1 MSENVKHTV
10 LRFAI
15 VFGVI
20 LLFFVVVFV
29 RIISL
34 QTVHRSE
41 LEAMVADR
49 DSVYKPIKA
58 VRGNIFDCEGR
69 LLASS
74 VPQYSIWMDTRVE
87 ALHLNKGKLFYDY
100 VDSIAYGLS
109 RIVGDQ
115 TPTEYRNKIV
125 KAYRGKT
132 RRERNIRLT
141 NKRISYTQLKEIKQ
155 LPLIRRGVYKSGFYA
170 VDLNLRVKPFNS
182 LGSRTIGGI
191 YAESGK
197 GNAGLEKRFDDYL
210 QGEDGLAIRER
221 MANQWQYIP
230 IREEKHGCDV
240 YTTLDANLMDICESN
255 LRARLEHTQAD
266 WGCVILMEVATGEI
280 KAMCNLDRGSDLQYY
295 EIANHAVVRMEPG
308 STFKTIAMMAALD
321 DGKVNIDDTLR
332 VWKDGWYYH
341 GATHRDAHPADTVYT
356 MRQALAVS
364 SNIALAR
371 MITDGYNGSAKKF
384 VNKLKRMGL
393 CDSIDYIIPGAHQPR
408 INIPKDTVTI
418 SRMAYG
424 YSVELSP
431 LQILTF
437 YNGIANR
444 SDKPL
449 YLYDLAVVTKAATA
463 PATVK
468 KLWKNDNIKGIKSG
482 NLVTQRILHR
492 AEDRPAD
499 FTMMY
504 SNIDTFDIAYK
515 YGIDKN
521 LDGMFSC
528 TPKTARRMYDAL
540 AAGDQL
546 AAAKALDEILGLRDL
561 FVETK
566 CLLKAYSHAMHL
578 LGCEGSFARDYEK
591 DITDEQHH
599 HSREHRRREEYAVVG
614 RAEQHSRNVWHCNT
628 NKAYGATEGGYRA
641 SKQSC

>member
-266 WGCVILMEVATGEI
+266 WGCVILMEVATGKI

-437 YNGIANR
+437 YNGIANNGR
-444 SDKPL
+444 MISP
-449 YLYDLAVVTKAATA
+449 V
-463 PATVK
+463 
-468 KLWKNDNIKGIKSG
+468 
-482 NLVTQRILHR
+482 LVTEVKDGKTTVESFETQTIRSSLCSKNTLEDIQASLLDVVWDNDLGTAAMNKWRQRKAQSDLVKIAGKTGTAQVMENGKYFNNKHR
-492 AEDRPAD
+492 MSFVGYFPAD
-499 FTMMY
+499 APRYSCICVIHAPRNRGAYDSGLDCGSVVRKIAEKTMVY
-504 SNIDTFDIAYK
+504 TSEYRIE
-515 YGIDKN
+515 DK
-521 LDGMFSC
+521 
-528 TPKTARRMYDAL
+528 
-540 AAGDQL
+540 QL
-546 AAAKALDEILGLRDL
+546 VMMAKED
-561 FVETK
+561 
-566 CLLKAYSHAMHL
+566 
-578 LGCEGSFARDYEK
+578 
-591 DITDEQHH
+591 
-599 HSREHRRREEYAVVG
+599 
-614 RAEQHSRNVWHCNT
+614 
-628 NKAYGATEGGYRA
+628 
-641 SKQSC
+641 

>member
-20 LLFFVVVFV
+20 LLFFGVVLA

-34 QTVHRSE
+34 QTIHRSE

-49 DSVYKPIKA
+49 DSVYKTIKA

-74 VPQYSIWMDTRVE
+74 VPQYSIYMDTRVE
-87 ALHLNKGKLFYDY
+87 ALHLNKGKLFYEY

-115 TPTEYRNKIV
+115 TAEEYRNKIV

-132 RRERNIRLT
+132 RSERDIRLT
-141 NKRISYTQLKEIKQ
+141 TKRISYTQLKEIKQ

-266 WGCVILMEVATGEI
+266 WGCVILMEVTTGEI

-321 DGKVNIDDTLR
+321 DGKFNIDDTLR
-332 VWKDGWYYH
+332 VWKDGWNYH
-341 GATHRDAHPADTVYT
+341 GATHRDAHPADTAYT
-356 MRQALAVS
+356 IRQALAVS

-431 LQILTF
+431 LQVLTF
-437 YNGIANR
+437 YNGIANDGR
-444 SDKPL
+444 MISPVL
-449 YLYDLAVVTKAATA
+449 VTE
-463 PATVK
+463 VK
-468 KLWKNDNIKGIKSG
+468 DGKTTIESFETQTIKS
-482 NLVTQRILHR
+482 NLCSKQTLEDIRASLLDVVWDNDLGTAAMNKWRQRKAQSDLVKIAGKTGTAQVMENGKYFNNKHR
-492 AEDRPAD
+492 MSFVGYFPAD
-499 FTMMY
+499 APRYSCICVIHAPRNKGAYDSGLDCGSVVRKIAEKTMVY
-504 SNIDTFDIAYK
+504 TSEYRIE
-515 YGIDKN
+515 DK
-521 LDGMFSC
+521 
-528 TPKTARRMYDAL
+528 
-540 AAGDQL
+540 QL
-546 AAAKALDEILGLRDL
+546 VMKAKED
-561 FVETK
+561 
-566 CLLKAYSHAMHL
+566 
-578 LGCEGSFARDYEK
+578 
-591 DITDEQHH
+591 
-599 HSREHRRREEYAVVG
+599 
-614 RAEQHSRNVWHCNT
+614 
-628 NKAYGATEGGYRA
+628 
-641 SKQSC
+641 

>member
-20 LLFFVVVFV
+20 LLLFGIVFA

-49 DSVYKPIKA
+49 DSVYRPIKA

-74 VPQYSIWMDTRVE
+74 VPQYSIHMDTRVE
-87 ALHLNKGKLFYDY
+87 ALHMNQGKLFYEY

-115 TPTEYRNKIV
+115 TPEEYRATIV

-141 NKRISYTQLKEIKQ
+141 PKRISYTQLKEIKQ

-321 DGKVNIDDTLR
+321 DGKFNIDDTLR

-437 YNGIANR
+437 YNGIANGGR
-444 SDKPL
+444 MISP
-449 YLYDLAVVTKAATA
+449 
-463 PATVK
+463 
-468 KLWKNDNIKGIKSG
+468 I
-482 NLVTQRILHR
+482 LVTEVKDGKTTIESFETQTIRSSLCSKNTLENIRASLLDVVWDNDLGTAAVNKWRQRKAQSDLVKIAGKTGTAQVMENGKYFNNKHR
-492 AEDRPAD
+492 ISFVGYFPAD
-499 FTMMY
+499 APRYSCICVIHAPRNKGAYDSGLDCGSVVRKIAEKTMVY
-504 SNIDTFDIAYK
+504 TSEYRIE
-515 YGIDKN
+515 DK
-521 LDGMFSC
+521 
-528 TPKTARRMYDAL
+528 
-540 AAGDQL
+540 QL
-546 AAAKALDEILGLRDL
+546 VMKAKED
-561 FVETK
+561 
-566 CLLKAYSHAMHL
+566 
-578 LGCEGSFARDYEK
+578 
-591 DITDEQHH
+591 
-599 HSREHRRREEYAVVG
+599 
-614 RAEQHSRNVWHCNT
+614 
-628 NKAYGATEGGYRA
+628 
-641 SKQSC
+641 